1 MRFND
6 QIYIAPGYTKEEYIN
21 LKLSVNSNE
30 ATWQK
35 AIDIFKA
42 RMEKRFFDKID
53 LLLKNDSEDAFAAMA
68 VCCLLVETLAQ
79 FYEGKN
85 DFKNCSQREYTIF
98 LSRELNLKKDTA
110 TTFYANVRCG
120 ILHAAQTSKNVV
132 LCLGGQEIL
141 FYQNNSMFVDVEKF
155 ADKLKEYC
163 ENYCGRLSDQKN
175 KEARSNF
182 VKKMNF
188 ICNRKNIISKSK
200 Y

>member
-21 LKLSVNSNE
+21 LNLSLDSDE

-42 RMEKRFFDKID
+42 RMEKRFFGKID
-53 LLLKNDSEDAFAAMA
+53 LLLKNDDEDAFVAMA

-85 DFKNCSQREYTIF
+85 NFKNCSQREYTMF
-98 LSRELNLKKDTA
+98 LSREFNFKKDTA

-120 ILHAAQTSKNVV
+120 ILHATQTSENVV
-132 LCLGGQEIL
+132 LCLDGQSIL
-141 FYQNNSMFVDVEKF
+141 FYHVYPHHIVLYSKF
-155 ADKLKEYC
+155 QYTLDI
-163 ENYCGRLSDQKN
+163 Q
-175 KEARSNF
+175 
-182 VKKMNF
+182 
-188 ICNRKNIISKSK
+188 
-200 Y
+200 